1 MGIFQLM
8 RILFTFLYDNFIGK
22 EVSFKDAVTKH
33 TNALALLIFFLI
45 SLGINVI
52 LYNQLNTTRSIAKAN
67 KAKYMQLKA
76 DRDELRENYV
86 RTLISYDLM
95 YRMHYDHADHL
106 ILHNKE
112 TGEPEGTLI
121 EDPQERKF
129 EKPPTLDE
137 IVRYMND
144 TETSN
149 KIIRRV
155 HEAVQER
162 DENKS
167 K

>member
-1 MGIFQLM
+1 MGIFQLI
-8 RILFTFLYDNFIGK
+8 RIIFTFLYDNFIGK

-33 TNALALLIFFLI
+33 TNALALLIFFI
-45 SLGINVI
+45 ASLGVNVL
-52 LYNQLNTTRSIAKAN
+52 LYNQLNTTRGIAKAN
-67 KAKYMQLKA
+67 KAKYMELKA

-106 ILHNKE
+106 ILHNRE
-112 TGEPEGTLI
+112 TGEPDGTLI
-121 EDPQERKF
+121 EDPKERTF
-129 EKPPTLDE
+129 EKPPTVDE
-137 IVRYMND
+137 IVRYMNN
-144 TETSN
+144 TETSD

-155 HEAVQER
+155 NEAVREH
-162 DENKS
+162 DVNKS